1 MNEDGGPRK
10 VGDLDSQQSRDVRSR
25 QQSRALAM
33 GLILGALCIL
43 FYAITV
49 VKVGVWG

>member
-1 MNEDGGPRK
+1 MNEDKGPQK
-10 VGDLDSQQSRDVRSR
+10 VGDLDLQQSRDVRGR
-25 QQSRALAM
+25 QQSRAMMM